1 MLKLENFNKPS
12 DPKWKR
18 VADYLLYGA
27 LPAINV
33 FFISMQAT
41 GLFDPKLCF
50 WGVAGTNLLIAL
62 FKTGTKFTTDE
73 SKI

>member
-50 WGVAGTNLLIAL
+50 RL
-62 FKTGTKFTTDE
+62 
-73 SKI
+73 S